1 MRQKH
6 TDKSGE
12 GWGWISKDRPV
23 STFLSGIEFPDMDD
37 LTQGV

>member
-1 MRQKH
+1 MTQKR

-12 GWGWISKDRPV
+12 CWGWISKDRPV
-23 STFLSGIEFPDMDD
+23 STFLSWIEFPDIDD